1 MIISKKVRLLP
12 TKEQE
17 EKMWQS
23 VGTSRFIYN
32 WTLNRQL
39 ENFKNGGKF
48 IQDGEL
54 RKEITQLKKSELS
67 WLNEVSNN
75 VAKQAIK
82 DCCNAYKNF
91 FKIKDKH
98 YSKSTIEKA
107 KRQNRKLAVYD
118 LEGHPKFKSKK
129 KSRPSFYNDPIKLKV
144 KEKKVLIEKI
154 GWIKTNEQ
162 IPRDVKYNNPRITYD
177 NKYWYISV
185 GVEVDRKQEELTD
198 ISLGIDLGL
207 KDLAIC
213 SDGKV
218 FKNINKTKEVKKLE
232 KRLKQKQ
239 RQISRKYEINKIK
252 KEGGERCQFIKTKN
266 IEKLENTTKLIHRK
280 LTNIRN
286 NYLHQVTTS
295 IVKTKPYR
303 IVIEDLNVS
312 GMMKNKH
319 LSDSVRKQCFNKFRQ
334 YITYKTELCGIELV
348 IADIFYPS
356 SKTCSQCGSMK
367 KDLKLK
373 DRIYK
378 CPHCGSVI
386 DRDLNAAINLSMYQN

>member
-1 MIISKKVRLLP
+1 MILAKKVRIYP

-17 EKMWQS
+17 QKLWQS
-23 VGTSRFIYN
+23 VGTARFIYN
-32 WTLNRQL
+32 YTLVKQE
-39 ENFKNGGKF
+39 ENYKSGGKF
-48 IQDGEL
+48 ISDGII
-54 RKEITQLKKSELS
+54 RKELTQLKKSELI

-75 VAKQAIK
+75 VTKQAVK
-82 DCCNAYKNF
+82 DACNAYKNF
-91 FKIKDKH
+91 FKG
-98 YSKSTIEKA
+98 
-107 KRQNRKLAVYD
+107 LANK
-118 LEGHPKFKSKK
+118 PKFKSKK
-129 KSRPSFYNDPIKLKV
+129 KSKASFYNDPIKLKV
-144 KEKKVLIEKI
+144 KEKKVLIEKV

-162 IPRDVKYNNPRITYD
+162 IPSNIKYNNPRVTYD

-185 GVEVDRKQEELTD
+185 GIEVEKEQEKLTD
-198 ISLGIDLGL
+198 ISLGVDLGL

-218 FKNINKTKEVKKLE
+218 FKNINKTKEVKNLE

-239 RQISRKYEINKIK
+239 RQISRKYEMNKIK
-252 KEGGERCQFIKTKN
+252 KEGGGRCQLIKTKN
-266 IEKLENTTKLIHRK
+266 IEKLEETTKLIHRK

-334 YITYKTELCGIELV
+334 YITYKAEINGIELV
-348 IADIFYPS
+348 VADRFYPS
-356 SKTCSQCGSMK
+356 SKTCSQCASIK

-373 DRIYK
+373 DRIYR
-378 CPHCGSVI
+378 CPHCGAII
-386 DRDLNAAINLSMYQN
+386 DRDYNASLNLSMYKLA